1 MSIPF
6 AEATRLWA
14 RIGLLSFGGP
24 AGQIALL
31 HRELVDQRQWLSEKE
46 FLAALNFC
54 MLLPG
59 PEAMQLATY
68 AGWKLHGVRGGL
80 VAGTLFVLPGALI
93 ILALS
98 VIYALFGN
106 LPLVTALFWGVKCA
120 VVAIVL
126 EALAKVAGRA
136 LKTNVDW
143 LVAGLAFI
151 SLFAFALPFPLVVL
165 AAGVFGFMT
174 GKGEG
179 TSVPRPSRAATL
191 RTIATWLVIWLVPLA
206 ALHFASG
213 TSNIFAELARIFST
227 LAVVTFGGAYSVLTS
242 LGQDMVER
250 TGWLTTA
257 EMMDGLALAET
268 TPGPLILVGQFV
280 GFTAAAKQQAS
291 LWAGLAASVVFL
303 WMTFVPCFLW
313 IFAGAPWIEYI
324 QSRPRFAAALSKITA
339 AVVGVILNLSL
350 WFGLHVVF
358 AKVERLSG
366 VVPLWWPDLASFDVA
381 AFVLSLAMAFALLRL
396 KVGIPKTLALAA
408 AAGLLWRFLFT

>member
-1 MSIPF
+1 MTGF
-6 AEATRLWA
+6 AEATRLWV

-46 FLAALNFC
+46 FLSALNFC

-80 VAGTLFVLPGALI
+80 AAGILFVLPGALV

-98 VIYALFGN
+98 IIYALFGK

-151 SLFAFALPFPLVVL
+151 ALFAFALPFPFVVL
-165 AAGVFGFMT
+165 AAGVFGFVT
-174 GKGEG
+174 GKGDG
-179 TSVPRPSRAATL
+179 TNVTRPSRAATL
-191 RTIATWLVIWLVPLA
+191 RTIATWLAIWLVPLA
-206 ALHFASG
+206 ALHFALG
-213 TSNIFAELARIFST
+213 SNTIFAELARIFST

-250 TGWLTTA
+250 TGWLTAA

-291 LWAGLAASVVFL
+291 LWAGLAASGIFL